1 MVSLWLSRS
10 HYCYFLCVDFLNW
23 CFVGRVGLEIQV
35 SRCFVV
41 DRQSLE
47 FSNLIDIDL
56 LSFNFDRFLLFFIIY
71 VLLLSGSVNVVI
83 FIYAV

>member
-56 LSFNFDRFLLFFIIY
+56 FLALILIDFYFLY
-71 VLLLSGSVNVVI
+71 YLCATTFGKR
-83 FIYAV
+83 